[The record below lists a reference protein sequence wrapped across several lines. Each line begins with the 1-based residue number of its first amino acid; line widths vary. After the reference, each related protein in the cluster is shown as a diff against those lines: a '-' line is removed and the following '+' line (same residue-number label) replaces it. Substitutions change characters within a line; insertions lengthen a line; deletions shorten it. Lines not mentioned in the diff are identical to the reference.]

1 MSPEDLSLP
10 PPSDSSTPLDVTPTA
25 TPPPLSTENGRDP
38 VIQRSA
44 VFGTRYLTDP
54 SKVFDYNSW
63 DQVTPDPD
71 HLALALEKIA
81 FQQQHKLSAKD
92 RKRFL
97 ERPAYFW
104 DMFYRNNRENFF
116 KNRKWLLREFPALK
130 QCCLEDAGDKVVF
143 EAGCGVGNAMFP
155 VLEGNENPKLK
166 VHGRDYSPRA
176 IEVLLADPQFNPE
189 ICTAGVWDI
198 AAETLPEG
206 IEEGSVD
213 VITLL
218 FVLSALVLLLE
229 SRGLMIRNRVN
240 GSKQFQISIDY

>member
-1 MSPEDLSLP
+1 MTSEDVSLP
-10 PPSDSSTPLDVTPTA
+10 PPSDSSTPIELTPTA
-25 TPPPLSTENGRDP
+25 TPPPPAAENGRDP

-54 SKVFDYNSW
+54 TKVFDYNSW

-71 HLALALEKIA
+71 HLALAIEKIA
-81 FQQQHKLSAKD
+81 FQQQHKLSPKD

-130 QCCLEDAGDKVVF
+130 ACCLADAGDKVVF

-155 VLEGNENPKLK
+155 VLEGNENPRLK

-176 IEVLLADPQFNPE
+176 IEVLLADPQFDPE
-189 ICTAGVWDI
+189 VCTAGVWDI
-198 AAETLPEG
+198 TSETLPEG
-206 IEEGSVD
+206 IAEGSVD

-218 FVLSALVLLLE
+218 FVLSALVFLLQN
-229 SRGLMIRNRVN
+229 RGV
-240 GSKQFQISIDY
+240 